1 MNDYEFTLKFRLPD
15 PAADAEAFLGALAEA
30 GCEDALV
37 GIGQPGRIALDFTR
51 HARSAFDAIASAVR
65 DVKKAIPG
73 VELVEAAPDFVG
85 LTDIADLVGFSRQNM
100 RKLMLGHAATFPPPV
115 HEGNPSLWHLAT
127 VLDWLHRAQSR
138 PVDVVLLDIAR
149 TTMEVNVAR
158 QARHL
163 PGAVLPKALAPLV
176 QRGG

>member
-15 PAADAEAFLGALAEA
+15 PAADAEAFLEALAEA
-30 GCEDALV
+30 GCEDTLA

-51 HARSAFDAIASAVR
+51 RGRSAFDAIASAVR

-73 VELVEAAPDFVG
+73 IELVEASPDFVG

-115 HEGNPSLWHLAT
+115 HEGNPSLWHLAS
-127 VLDWLHRAQSR
+127 VLAWLDEVQAR
-138 PVDVVLLDIAR
+138 PVDGALFEVAR
-149 TTMEVNVAR
+149 TAMELNIAR

-163 PGAVLPKALAPLV
+163 SGAVLPKALLPLV
-176 QRGG
+176 

>member
-15 PAADAEAFLGALAEA
+15 PAADAEAFLEALAEA
-30 GCEDALV
+30 GCEDALA

-51 HARSAFDAIASAVR
+51 RGRSAFDAIASAVR

-73 VELVEAAPDFVG
+73 IELVEASPDFVG

-115 HEGNPSLWHLAT
+115 HEGNPSLWHLAS
-127 VLDWLHRAQSR
+127 VLAWLDEVQAR
-138 PVDVVLLDIAR
+138 PVDGALFEVAR
-149 TTMEVNVAR
+149 TAMELNIAR

-163 PGAVLPKALAPLV
+163 SGAVLPKALLPLV
-176 QRGG
+176 

>member
-15 PAADAEAFLGALAEA
+15 PTADAEAFLEALAEA
-30 GCEDALV
+30 GCEDALA

-51 HARSAFDAIASAVR
+51 RGRSAFDAIASAVR

-73 VELVEAAPDFVG
+73 IELVEASPDFVG

-115 HEGNPSLWHLAT
+115 HEGNPSLWHLAS
-127 VLDWLHRAQSR
+127 VLAWLDEVQAR
-138 PVDVVLLDIAR
+138 PVDGALFEVAR
-149 TTMEVNVAR
+149 TAMELNVAR

-163 PGAVLPKALAPLV
+163 PGAVLPKALLPLV
-176 QRGG
+176 

>member
-15 PAADAEAFLGALAEA
+15 PAADAEAFLEALAEA
-30 GCEDALV
+30 GCEDALA

-51 HARSAFDAIASAVR
+51 RGRSAFDAIASAVR

-73 VELVEAAPDFVG
+73 IELVEASPDFVG

-115 HEGNPSLWHLAT
+115 HEGNQSLWHLAS
-127 VLDWLHRAQSR
+127 VLAWLDEVQAR
-138 PVDVVLLDIAR
+138 PVDGALFEVAR
-149 TTMEVNVAR
+149 TAMELNIAR

-163 PGAVLPKALAPLV
+163 SGAVLPKALLPLV
-176 QRGG
+176 

>member
-15 PAADAEAFLGALAEA
+15 PPADPEAFLEALAEA

-51 HARSAFDAIASAVR
+51 RARSAFDAIASAVR

-73 VELVEAAPDFVG
+73 IELVEAAPDFVG

-115 HEGNPSLWHLAT
+115 HEGNPSLWHLAS
-127 VLDWLHRAQSR
+127 VLAWLDEVQVR
-138 PVDVVLLDIAR
+138 PVDGALFEVAR
-149 TTMEVNVAR
+149 TAMELNVAR

-163 PGAVLPKALAPLV
+163 PGAVLPKALLPLV
-176 QRGG
+176 